1 MKYNFIWLNRIHK
14 IRYGIGICALFIFT
28 SVNAQVTLNEK
39 NQTIRSIIE
48 QIEASGHYQ
57 FFYNDE
63 LVSLDKKVSV
73 SIKDRPIEYVMD
85 QLLAGTDITYK
96 KEKDNLIVLTLK
108 NIPSAPASTTPEEAQ
123 TRMIHGK
130 VVDTTRE
137 GIIGAN
143 VIEKGN
149 KNGTVTDWNGNFSL
163 SVSENSVLDISY
175 IGYNTTTVPVKGQN
189 TLYIVLSED
198 TQLIEEVVV
207 TGFGLSQKKATLTGA
222 ISTIGAQDIGRS
234 LSATTSGALTGKIA
248 GLNFRQTDSR
258 PGSNTKLQIRNMGDP
273 LYIIDGVAKDVGQF
287 NNIDFNDIE
296 SIAIL
301 KDASAAI
308 YGVRAAN
315 GVIVVTT
322 KKGRKN
328 EKSVVTINSYYGWQ
342 SASRLPDPADAVTYV
357 ENYIQSETVQKK
369 AGYTYS
375 REDLDKWRQ
384 GTEKGY
390 VPFDW
395 KGFIWNTSP
404 QYYLNANISGGS
416 EKINYYISLGHM
428 NQESIIVNYGGMKRY
443 NVQMNIEAQIND
455 RLKIGATMNGR
466 MKTERNPGVPGTD
479 DYNLP
484 MIATYRN
491 KPTIRPYAN
500 DNPNYPAMTND
511 DHSLNFALMNKE
523 LSGEMVDTWR
533 MAQLNFNVEYEIL
546 DGLKFKALL
555 GYYFA
560 NRKHENQE
568 YTYKVYEYDEFED
581 TYNVVGQRTSAWRE
595 RTNAIVE
602 EMTSNLQVAYD
613 KKFQQHTLAAVV
625 GFEAS
630 KRDTPSNWLHAIPAT
645 NSLHLV
651 YYDMMDKYE
660 DTGNNTEA
668 RLGWLWRINYDFA
681 NKYLVELSARYDG
694 SWKFPPSHRW
704 GFFPSASLGWRI
716 SEETFWKNSK
726 LTNVFDDFKLRGS
739 YGLLGDDNVSGYSA
753 FDYMVGYDYDQ
764 GGGVL
769 DGEYITGTLPR
780 NLPVTTLSWIKAKIL
795 NVGFDASFL
804 NSRLTG
810 SFDFFRRIRTGLP
823 ASRNDVLLP
832 EEIGFSLPFENLN
845 SSVNMGYDFS
855 VRWSDRIQDF
865 TYSIG
870 GNVTYARY
878 YEWEQYKPRF
888 SNAWDEYREPKYH
901 RFGNIN
907 WGLVADGQ
915 FQSWEEIASWPID
928 NDRQGNV
935 TLKPGD
941 IKYVDQNGDGVINEL
956 DQRPIGYQQDDTPNL
971 NFGINLFFA

>member
-130 VVDTTRE
+130 VVDTTGE

-234 LSATTSGALTGKIA
+234 LSATTSGASTGKIA

-322 KKGRKN
+322 KKRAEERKECGYNQQLLWLAKCFTPARPGRCGYLCGKLY
-328 EKSVVTINSYYGWQ
+328 SVRN
-342 SASRLPDPADAVTYV
+342 
-357 ENYIQSETVQKK
+357 
-369 AGYTYS
+369 
-375 REDLDKWRQ
+375 
-384 GTEKGY
+384 
-390 VPFDW
+390 
-395 KGFIWNTSP
+395 
-404 QYYLNANISGGS
+404 GS
-416 EKINYYISLGHM
+416 EKG
-428 NQESIIVNYGGMKRY
+428 
-443 NVQMNIEAQIND
+443 
-455 RLKIGATMNGR
+455 RL
-466 MKTERNPGVPGTD
+466 
-479 DYNLP
+479 
-484 MIATYRN
+484 
-491 KPTIRPYAN
+491 
-500 DNPNYPAMTND
+500 
-511 DHSLNFALMNKE
+511 
-523 LSGEMVDTWR
+523 
-533 MAQLNFNVEYEIL
+533 
-546 DGLKFKALL
+546 
-555 GYYFA
+555 
-560 NRKHENQE
+560 
-568 YTYKVYEYDEFED
+568 
-581 TYNVVGQRTSAWRE
+581 
-595 RTNAIVE
+595 
-602 EMTSNLQVAYD
+602 
-613 KKFQQHTLAAVV
+613 
-625 GFEAS
+625 
-630 KRDTPSNWLHAIPAT
+630 
-645 NSLHLV
+645 
-651 YYDMMDKYE
+651 
-660 DTGNNTEA
+660 
-668 RLGWLWRINYDFA
+668 
-681 NKYLVELSARYDG
+681 YL
-694 SWKFPPSHRW
+694 
-704 GFFPSASLGWRI
+704 
-716 SEETFWKNSK
+716 
-726 LTNVFDDFKLRGS
+726 
-739 YGLLGDDNVSGYSA
+739 
-753 FDYMVGYDYDQ
+753 
-764 GGGVL
+764 
-769 DGEYITGTLPR
+769 
-780 NLPVTTLSWIKAKIL
+780 
-795 NVGFDASFL
+795 
-804 NSRLTG
+804 
-810 SFDFFRRIRTGLP
+810 
-823 ASRNDVLLP
+823 
-832 EEIGFSLPFENLN
+832 
-845 SSVNMGYDFS
+845 
-855 VRWSDRIQDF
+855 
-865 TYSIG
+865 
-870 GNVTYARY
+870 
-878 YEWEQYKPRF
+878 
-888 SNAWDEYREPKYH
+888 
-901 RFGNIN
+901 
-907 WGLVADGQ
+907 
-915 FQSWEEIASWPID
+915 
-928 NDRQGNV
+928 
-935 TLKPGD
+935 
-941 IKYVDQNGDGVINEL
+941 
-956 DQRPIGYQQDDTPNL
+956 
-971 NFGINLFFA
+971 

>member
-1 MKYNFIWLNRIHK
+1 
-14 IRYGIGICALFIFT
+14 
-28 SVNAQVTLNEK
+28 
-39 NQTIRSIIE
+39 
-48 QIEASGHYQ
+48 
-57 FFYNDE
+57 
-63 LVSLDKKVSV
+63 
-73 SIKDRPIEYVMD
+73 
-85 QLLAGTDITYK
+85 
-96 KEKDNLIVLTLK
+96 
-108 NIPSAPASTTPEEAQ
+108 
-123 TRMIHGK
+123 
-130 VVDTTRE
+130 
-137 GIIGAN
+137 
-143 VIEKGN
+143 
-149 KNGTVTDWNGNFSL
+149 
-163 SVSENSVLDISY
+163 
-175 IGYNTTTVPVKGQN
+175 
-189 TLYIVLSED
+189 
-198 TQLIEEVVV
+198 
-207 TGFGLSQKKATLTGA
+207 
-222 ISTIGAQDIGRS
+222 
-234 LSATTSGALTGKIA
+234 
-248 GLNFRQTDSR
+248 
-258 PGSNTKLQIRNMGDP
+258 
-273 LYIIDGVAKDVGQF
+273 
-287 NNIDFNDIE
+287 
-296 SIAIL
+296 
-301 KDASAAI
+301 
-308 YGVRAAN
+308 
-315 GVIVVTT
+315 
-322 KKGRKN
+322 
-328 EKSVVTINSYYGWQ
+328 
-342 SASRLPDPADAVTYV
+342 
-357 ENYIQSETVQKK
+357 
-369 AGYTYS
+369 
-375 REDLDKWRQ
+375 
-384 GTEKGY
+384 
-390 VPFDW
+390 
-395 KGFIWNTSP
+395 
-404 QYYLNANISGGS
+404 
-416 EKINYYISLGHM
+416 
-428 NQESIIVNYGGMKRY
+428 
-443 NVQMNIEAQIND
+443 
-455 RLKIGATMNGR
+455 
-466 MKTERNPGVPGTD
+466 
-479 DYNLP
+479 
-484 MIATYRN
+484 
-491 KPTIRPYAN
+491 
-500 DNPNYPAMTND
+500 
-511 DHSLNFALMNKE
+511 
-523 LSGEMVDTWR
+523 
-533 MAQLNFNVEYEIL
+533 
-546 DGLKFKALL
+546 
-555 GYYFA
+555 
-560 NRKHENQE
+560 
-568 YTYKVYEYDEFED
+568 
-581 TYNVVGQRTSAWRE
+581 
-595 RTNAIVE
+595 
-602 EMTSNLQVAYD
+602 
-613 KKFQQHTLAAVV
+613 
-625 GFEAS
+625 
-630 KRDTPSNWLHAIPAT
+630 
-645 NSLHLV
+645 
-651 YYDMMDKYE
+651 MMDKYE

-888 SNAWDEYREPKYH
+888 SNAWDEYRESKYH